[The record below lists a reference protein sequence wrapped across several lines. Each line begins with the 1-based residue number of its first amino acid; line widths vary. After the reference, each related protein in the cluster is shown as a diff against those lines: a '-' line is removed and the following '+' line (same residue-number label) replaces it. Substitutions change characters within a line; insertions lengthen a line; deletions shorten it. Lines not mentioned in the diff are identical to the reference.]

1 MSCAKLH
8 NAKAAHRSPIKENS
22 MTLPLVRAAMAA
34 LVLAAVASPGRAQ
47 TPSVRLTLDFAIQGQ
62 QSAFVL
68 AAEGGYF
75 ARAGVNVQVDRGYGS
90 ADAITKVAS
99 GAYDMA
105 FADLGALIHFDGK
118 QGSAKVINVFQ
129 VYDTAPMLVLSLKKS
144 NIAQPRDLA
153 GKRIASPSA
162 ASSRVM
168 FPLFAVA
175 NGLDPASVNWIDVTP
190 QLRETLLV
198 RGQTDATTALVTDL
212 AGLERLG
219 IGEND
224 LNIMRFSDFGV
235 ALYGHCVLT
244 TPEFAA
250 KNPDSV
256 KKVIK
261 GVAEALKAAIADPAQ
276 AIAAIKKRE
285 PLIDENV
292 ERGRLELVIKN
303 AIVTERVRREGL
315 SAVDPDR
322 LKQTIDLVA
331 KTFDIPALDAAA
343 IYRTDYL
350 PPRAELQLQ

>member
-1 MSCAKLH
+1 MIYS
-8 NAKAAHRSPIKENS
+8 
-22 MTLPLVRAAMAA
+22 LVRAGVAA
-34 LVLAAVASPGRAQ
+34 LVLGLFASSGGAQ
-47 TPSVRLTLDFAIQGQ
+47 TPNVKLTLDFAIQGQ
-62 QSAFVL
+62 QSPFVL

-105 FADLGALIHFDGK
+105 FADIGALIQFNGK
-118 QGSAKVINVFQ
+118 QAGAKVVSVLQ
-129 VYDTAPMLVLSLKKS
+129 VYDAAPMLILSLKKS
-144 NIAQPRDLA
+144 NITKPRDLA
-153 GKRIASPSA
+153 GKRLASPPG

-198 RGQTDATTALVTDL
+198 QGQTDATTALVTDL

-219 IGEND
+219 ITEND

-235 ALYGHCVLT
+235 GLYGHCILT

-250 KNPDSV
+250 KNPDVV

-261 GVAEALKAAIADPAQ
+261 GVVEALKVAIADPAVS
-276 AIAAIKKRE
+276 IAAIKKRE
-285 PLIDENV
+285 PLVDEKV

-303 AIVTERVRREGL
+303 AIMTDRVRRDGL

-322 LKQTIDLVA
+322 MKQTIEMVA
-331 KTFDIPALDAAA
+331 KTFNIPTPDPAS
-343 IYRTDYL
+343 IYRPDYL
-350 PPRAELQLQ
+350 PPRAELQLR